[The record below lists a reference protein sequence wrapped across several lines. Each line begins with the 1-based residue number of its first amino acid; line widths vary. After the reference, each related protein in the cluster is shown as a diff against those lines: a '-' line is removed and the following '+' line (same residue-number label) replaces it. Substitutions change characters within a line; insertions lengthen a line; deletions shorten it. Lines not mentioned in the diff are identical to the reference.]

1 MKRSQEKSNR
11 PQLID
16 TPLIA
21 LTLQYTVDR
30 QLQEQQLFYDILSGI
45 RGLSLS
51 QLKCFIYCPKDRL
64 SNIDVENN
72 HMEKK
77 M

>member
-1 MKRSQEKSNR
+1 MSQEKPNR

-16 TPLIA
+16 TPLIPV
-21 LTLQYTVDR
+21 TLQYTVDR
-30 QLQEQQLFYDILSGI
+30 QPREQQLFYDIMSAI

-72 HMEKK
+72 HMEKQI
-77 M
+77 